1 MCLIPNFIE
10 YLIILF
16 DKVIHYFLKVF
27 GLNKFYLYT
36 LYIEQHIDH
45 IIVHEAMSTLS
56 QGIIQVPNE
65 ISDHC
70 DTYVHIPFEYP
81 LHDTFTRNV
90 WIYKDANYEL
100 FNKKISDFDWS
111 CLHQGTVNE
120 ASSLFTNIFI
130 EFAKLCI
137 PSKTIVVRVDDKPWY
152 DSEIRRNSR
161 KRDRLKKTALK
172 SGNQYDW
179 KKYKYYRNK
188 VNNKKKW
195 FQSFLNVCDFSV

>member
-1 MCLIPNFIE
+1 MWDISIHPFWCFIFKRDIFRCKGSLVKHSILLYQLLDVA
-10 YLIILF
+10 YL
-16 DKVIHYFLKVF
+16 
-27 GLNKFYLYT
+27 
-36 LYIEQHIDH
+36 Q
-45 IIVHEAMSTLS
+45 
-56 QGIIQVPNE
+56 
-65 ISDHC
+65 
-70 DTYVHIPFEYP
+70 YP

-120 ASSLFTNIFI
+120 ASSLFTNIFV

-137 PSKTIVVRVDDKPWY
+137 PSKTIVVREDGKPWY

-172 SGNQYDW
+172 SGNQNDW

-188 VNNKKKW
+188 VNNQKKKKKKKNMLRNI
-195 FQSFLNVCDFSV
+195 FIII